1 MLVAAV
7 DAIVS
12 YEIESWTRWLL
23 QTRLRGPH
31 GKESLEFLSGI
42 RDRVL
47 DRALLRPGDFV
58 LDVGSGDGLLA
69 FGALPRVAP
78 HGLVVVDDISQDLL
92 DSCARVAAAAGVGAR
107 LQCICNS
114 ATDLRDVPDVSID
127 AVVMRSV
134 LLFVRDKAA
143 AVAEFKRVLRPG
155 GRLSLFEPLSKI
167 GLEQH
172 RFGIDPGP
180 IADLATR
187 VEQAF
192 RALQPA
198 EASPMMDFDE
208 RDLLRLFEAAG
219 FVHLDLDLHITVR
232 REQRDPAWFEA
243 LLDGSSNPRI
253 PSMRQAIG
261 AALSVAEAAIYLA
274 YYRQAITST
283 RVTTRQA
290 AVYLSGSI

>member
-1 MLVAAV
+1 M
-7 DAIVS
+7 S
-12 YEIESWTRWLL
+12 HEIESWTRWLL
-23 QTRLRGPH
+23 QTRLRGPQ
-31 GKESLEFLSGI
+31 GKESLEFLAGI

-47 DRALLRPGDFV
+47 DRARLQPGDFV

-92 DSCARVAAAAGVGAR
+92 DSCARVATEAGVGPR

-114 ATDLRDVPDVSID
+114 ATYLRDVPDASID

-134 LLFVRDKAA
+134 LLYVQDKAA
-143 AVAEFKRVLRPG
+143 AIAEFRRVLRPG
-155 GRLSLFEPLSKI
+155 GRISLFEPISKI

-180 IADLATR
+180 VAPLAAR

-192 RALQPA
+192 RAMQPA
-198 EASPMMDFDE
+198 EANPMLDFDE
-208 RDLLRLFEAAG
+208 RDLLRLLEQAG
-219 FVHLDLDLHITVR
+219 FVSLDLDLHIAIR
-232 REQRDPAWFEA
+232 REQRDLAWFEA

-253 PSMRQAIG
+253 PSMRQAIA
-261 AALSVAEAAIYLA
+261 AALSADEAATYLA
-274 YYRQAITST
+274 YYRQAITTT
-283 RVTTRQA
+283 RVTARQA
-290 AVYLSGSI
+290 TAYLSGGI